1 LRRSSGSTLRVGTT
15 ALKKKGLRPR
25 PAPRFA
31 GGWVGT
37 TALKKKGLRRRVEF
51 YANGRCC
58 WNYCP
63 EEEGIKTSQLT
74 PRVGPELVGTTAL
87 KKKGLRPSD
96 NVILTACWVG
106 TTALKKKGLRRW
118 PAPLSAGGRRW
129 NYCPE
134 EEGIKTTSL
143 LYRESGQ
150 RRWNYCPEEEGI
162 KTVFGLPPLVC

>member
-1 LRRSSGSTLRVGTT
+1 MLFFLKQMYDEKGALYLLINRNIAIDRVRVIRV
-15 ALKKKGLRPR
+15 KKKKYKQNTYLITFLYFLLFRYCDI
-25 PAPRFA
+25 FI
-31 GGWVGT
+31 
-37 TALKKKGLRRRVEF
+37 F
-51 YANGRCC
+51 SSCC
-58 WNYCP
+58 
-63 EEEGIKTSQLT
+63 
-74 PRVGPELVGTTAL
+74 
-87 KKKGLRPSD
+87 
-96 NVILTACWVG
+96 VG